1 MRGGGPNLSF
11 QKSPGPNLLT
21 LRPRSVPEPSRP
33 GRMRAPASGEHVT
46 AGTARQG
53 LPIHGS
59 ESGVFNNSAHPYL
72 KSKDSLLERY
82 KNVRKESL
90 ENTHH
95 V

>member
-1 MRGGGPNLSF
+1 MRGGRPNLSS
-11 QKSPGPNLLT
+11 QKSPGPNLLI

-33 GRMRAPASGEHVT
+33 GRIRAPASGEHVT
-46 AGTARQG
+46 ACRAGQG

-59 ESGVFNNSAHPYL
+59 ELGVFNNSARPYL
-72 KSKDSLLERY
+72 KSKDPLLERY